1 MAISHYKIALVVDDI
16 CSLPEKL
23 INEYRIEIVKTKL
36 FFPEWE
42 KPSTR
47 AKLGAGPVPHRNEVS
62 GAGFPEKNLYQIM
75 KETRAGPK
83 TSAPSPGDYLK
94 AYKKLLESFEKVLVI
109 TLSSKLSATYN
120 SAREAK
126 ELMPDPSKIEIF
138 DSLQA
143 SAPEGLLALRAGEL
157 IREGKNLEEIVKT
170 LENLREK
177 AKLFGFL
184 ETTYWVEKIGRMSHW
199 QGKAFG
205 ILKSLGVQPMIG
217 IKKGKVSLTGFN
229 FWTKDIFEA
238 LFHQL
243 KHEVKKMKKM
253 EVGINYTD
261 NIELAY
267 KLKEKVEK
275 ELKTKVVFISLV
287 PPIVGANSGPGTLL
301 AGCLPAI
308 PTV

>member
-1 MAISHYKIALVVDDI
+1 MINNQKPFAIALVIDDI
-16 CSLPEKL
+16 CSLPEK
-23 INEYRIEIVKTKL
+23 IIEDFQIEIVKMKL

-42 KPSTR
+42 K
-47 AKLGAGPVPHRNEVS
+47 
-62 GAGFPEKNLYQIM
+62 FPEKNLYQFM
-75 KETRAGPK
+75 KETKTHPK

-94 AYKKLLESFEKVLVI
+94 AYKKLLENFEKILVI
-109 TLSSKLSATYN
+109 TLTSKLSATYS
-120 SAREAK
+120 SARQAK

-138 DSLQA
+138 DSLLA
-143 SAPEGLLALRAGEL
+143 SAPEGLLAIRAGKL

-205 ILKSLGVQPMIG
+205 ILKGLGVQPMIG

-243 KHEVKKMKKM
+243 RHEAKKQKIR
-253 EVGINYTD
+253 VGINYTD

-267 KLKEKVEK
+267 RLKEKVEK
-275 ELKTKVVFISLV
+275 ELKTEVAFVSLV

-301 AGCLPAI
+301 AGCLS
-308 PTV
+308 V

>member
-1 MAISHYKIALVVDDI
+1 MINNQKPFAIALVIDDI
-16 CSLPEKL
+16 CSLPEK
-23 INEYRIEIVKTKL
+23 IIEDFQIEIVKMKL

-42 KPSTR
+42 K
-47 AKLGAGPVPHRNEVS
+47 
-62 GAGFPEKNLYQIM
+62 FPEKNLYQFM
-75 KETRAGPK
+75 KETKTHPK

-94 AYKKLLESFEKVLVI
+94 AYKKLLENFEKILVI
-109 TLSSKLSATYN
+109 TLTSKLSATYS
-120 SAREAK
+120 SARQAK

-138 DSLQA
+138 DSLLA
-143 SAPEGLLALRAGEL
+143 SAPEGLLTLRAGKL

-205 ILKSLGVQPMIG
+205 ILKGLGVQPMIG

-243 KHEVKKMKKM
+243 RHEAKKQKIR
-253 EVGINYTD
+253 VGINYTD

-267 KLKEKVEK
+267 RLKEKVEK
-275 ELKTKVVFISLV
+275 ELKTEVAFVSLV

-301 AGCLPAI
+301 AGCI
-308 PTV
+308 PTD

>member
-1 MAISHYKIALVVDDI
+1 MINNQKPFAIALVIDDI
-16 CSLPEKL
+16 CSLPEK
-23 INEYRIEIVKTKL
+23 IIEDFQIEIVKMKL

-42 KPSTR
+42 K
-47 AKLGAGPVPHRNEVS
+47 
-62 GAGFPEKNLYQIM
+62 FPEKNLYQFM
-75 KETRAGPK
+75 RETKAHPK

-94 AYKKLLESFEKVLVI
+94 AYKKLLENFEKILVI
-109 TLSSKLSATYN
+109 TLTSKLSATYS
-120 SAREAK
+120 SARQAK

-138 DSLQA
+138 DSLLA
-143 SAPEGLLALRAGEL
+143 SAPEGLLAIRAGKL

-205 ILKSLGVQPMIG
+205 ILKGLGVQPMIG

-243 KHEVKKMKKM
+243 RHEAKKQKIR
-253 EVGINYTD
+253 VGINYTD

-267 KLKEKVEK
+267 RLKEKVEK
-275 ELKTKVVFISLV
+275 ELKTEVAFVSLV

-301 AGCLPAI
+301 AGCI
-308 PTV
+308 PTD

>member
-1 MAISHYKIALVVDDI
+1 MINNQKPFAIALVIDDI
-16 CSLPEKL
+16 CSLPEK
-23 INEYRIEIVKTKL
+23 IIEDFQIEIVKMKL

-42 KPSTR
+42 K
-47 AKLGAGPVPHRNEVS
+47 
-62 GAGFPEKNLYQIM
+62 FPEKNLYQFM
-75 KETRAGPK
+75 RETRAHPK

-94 AYKKLLESFEKVLVI
+94 AYKKLLENFEKILVI
-109 TLSSKLSATYN
+109 TLTSKLSATYS
-120 SAREAK
+120 SARQAK

-138 DSLQA
+138 DSLLA
-143 SAPEGLLALRAGEL
+143 SAPEGLLAIRAGKL

-205 ILKSLGVQPMIG
+205 ILKGLGVQPMIG

-243 KHEVKKMKKM
+243 RHEAKKQKIR
-253 EVGINYTD
+253 VGINYTD

-267 KLKEKVEK
+267 RLKEKVEK
-275 ELKTKVVFISLV
+275 ELKTEVAFVSLV

-301 AGCLPAI
+301 AGCI
-308 PTV
+308 PTD

>member
-1 MAISHYKIALVVDDI
+1 MENNKQKIGLVVDDI
-16 CSLPEKL
+16 CSLPEKIL
-23 INEYRIEIVKTKL
+23 AEFQIEVVKMKL
-36 FFPEWE
+36 YFPEWE
-42 KPSTR
+42 K
-47 AKLGAGPVPHRNEVS
+47 
-62 GAGFPEKNLYQIM
+62 FPEKNLYQLM
-75 KETRAGPK
+75 KETKAHPK

-94 AYKKLLESFEKVLVI
+94 AYKKLLENFEKVLVV
-109 TLSSKLSATYN
+109 TLSSKLSATYS
-120 SAREAK
+120 SARQAK

-138 DSLQA
+138 DSLLA

-170 LENLREK
+170 LGNLREK

-217 IKKGKVSLTGFN
+217 IKKGKVGLTGFN
-229 FWTKDIFEA
+229 FWTRDILEA

-243 KHEVKKMKKM
+243 KHEAKKQKIRL
-253 EVGINYTD
+253 GINYTD
-261 NIELAY
+261 NIDLAY

-275 ELKTKVVFISLV
+275 ELGAEVLFTSLA
-287 PPIVGANSGPGTLL
+287 PPIIGANSGPGTLL
-301 AGCLPAI
+301 AGCLS
-308 PTV
+308 V

>member
-1 MAISHYKIALVVDDI
+1 MINNQKPFAIALVIDDI
-16 CSLPEKL
+16 CSLPEK
-23 INEYRIEIVKTKL
+23 IIEDFQIEIVKMKL

-42 KPSTR
+42 K
-47 AKLGAGPVPHRNEVS
+47 
-62 GAGFPEKNLYQIM
+62 FPEKNLYQFM
-75 KETRAGPK
+75 QETRAHPK

-94 AYKKLLESFEKVLVI
+94 AYKKLLENFEKILVI
-109 TLSSKLSATYN
+109 TLTSKLSATYN
-120 SAREAK
+120 SARQAK

-138 DSLQA
+138 DSLLA
-143 SAPEGLLALRAGEL
+143 SAPEGLLAIRAGKL

-205 ILKSLGVQPMIG
+205 ILKGLGVQPMIG

-243 KHEVKKMKKM
+243 RHEAKKQKIR
-253 EVGINYTD
+253 VGINYTD

-267 KLKEKVEK
+267 RLKEKVEK
-275 ELKTKVVFISLV
+275 ELKTEVAFVSLV

-301 AGCLPAI
+301 AGCI
-308 PTV
+308 PTD

>member
-1 MAISHYKIALVVDDI
+1 VIDDI
-16 CSLPEKL
+16 CSLPEK
-23 INEYRIEIVKTKL
+23 IIEDFQIEIVKMKL

-42 KPSTR
+42 K
-47 AKLGAGPVPHRNEVS
+47 
-62 GAGFPEKNLYQIM
+62 FPEKNLYQFM
-75 KETRAGPK
+75 KETKTHPK

-94 AYKKLLESFEKVLVI
+94 AYKKLLENFEKILVI
-109 TLSSKLSATYN
+109 TLTSKLSATYS
-120 SAREAK
+120 SARQAK

-138 DSLQA
+138 DSLLA
-143 SAPEGLLALRAGEL
+143 SAPEGLLAIRAGKL

-205 ILKSLGVQPMIG
+205 ILKGLGVQPMIG

-243 KHEVKKMKKM
+243 RHEAKKQKIR
-253 EVGINYTD
+253 VGINYTD

-267 KLKEKVEK
+267 RLKEKVEK
-275 ELKTKVVFISLV
+275 ELKTEVAFVSLV

-301 AGCLPAI
+301 AGCI
-308 PTV
+308 PTD

>member
-1 MAISHYKIALVVDDI
+1 MENNKQKIGLVVDDI
-16 CSLPEKL
+16 CSLPEKIL
-23 INEYRIEIVKTKL
+23 AEFQIEVVKTKL
-36 FFPEWE
+36 YFPEWE
-42 KPSTR
+42 K
-47 AKLGAGPVPHRNEVS
+47 
-62 GAGFPEKNLYQIM
+62 FPEKNLYQLM
-75 KETRAGPK
+75 KETKAHPK

-94 AYKKLLESFEKVLVI
+94 AYKKLLENFEKVLVV
-109 TLSSKLSATYN
+109 TLSSKLSATYS
-120 SAREAK
+120 SARQAK

-138 DSLQA
+138 DSLLA

-170 LENLREK
+170 LGNLREK

-217 IKKGKVSLTGFN
+217 IKKGKVGLTGFN
-229 FWTKDIFEA
+229 FWTRDILEA

-243 KHEVKKMKKM
+243 KHEAKKQKIRL
-253 EVGINYTD
+253 GINYTD
-261 NIELAY
+261 NIDLAY

-275 ELKTKVVFISLV
+275 ELGAEVLFTSLA
-287 PPIVGANSGPGTLL
+287 PPIIGANSGPGTLL
-301 AGCLPAI
+301 AGCLS
-308 PTV
+308 V

>member
-1 MAISHYKIALVVDDI
+1 MINNQKPFAIALVIDDI
-16 CSLPEKL
+16 CSLPEK
-23 INEYRIEIVKTKL
+23 IIEDFQIEIVKMKL

-42 KPSTR
+42 K
-47 AKLGAGPVPHRNEVS
+47 
-62 GAGFPEKNLYQIM
+62 FPEKNLYQFM
-75 KETRAGPK
+75 KETKTHPK

-94 AYKKLLESFEKVLVI
+94 AYKKLLENFEKILVI
-109 TLSSKLSATYN
+109 TLTSKLSATYS
-120 SAREAK
+120 SARQAK

-138 DSLQA
+138 DSLLA
-143 SAPEGLLALRAGEL
+143 SAPEGLLAIRAGKL

-205 ILKSLGVQPMIG
+205 ILKGLGVQPMIG

-243 KHEVKKMKKM
+243 RHEAKKQKIR
-253 EVGINYTD
+253 VGINYTD

-267 KLKEKVEK
+267 RLKEKVEK
-275 ELKTKVVFISLV
+275 ELKTEVAFVSLV

-301 AGCLPAI
+301 AGCI
-308 PTV
+308 PTD

>member
-1 MAISHYKIALVVDDI
+1 MINNQKPFAIALVIDDI
-16 CSLPEKL
+16 CSLPEK
-23 INEYRIEIVKTKL
+23 IIEDFQIEIVKMKL

-42 KPSTR
+42 K
-47 AKLGAGPVPHRNEVS
+47 
-62 GAGFPEKNLYQIM
+62 FPEKNLYQFM
-75 KETRAGPK
+75 KETKTHPK

-94 AYKKLLESFEKVLVI
+94 AYKKLLENFEKILVI
-109 TLSSKLSATYN
+109 TLTSKLSATYN
-120 SAREAK
+120 SARQAK

-138 DSLQA
+138 DSLLA
-143 SAPEGLLALRAGEL
+143 SAPEGLLAIRAGKL

-205 ILKSLGVQPMIG
+205 ILKGLGVQPMIG

-243 KHEVKKMKKM
+243 RHEAKKQKIR
-253 EVGINYTD
+253 VGINYTD

-275 ELKTKVVFISLV
+275 ELKTEVAFVSLV

-301 AGCLPAI
+301 AGCI
-308 PTV
+308 PTD